1 MKLSM
6 ISSLALGAAMLLSTG
21 AMAQTMVGGQSV
33 SAEDLPKVE
42 AQCAALVAAQTNSTG
57 GVTNTDVDG
66 GSDSDEA
73 EAPQT
78 ADPAA
83 SDADGANQA
92 DQATATIDLDV
103 ITLEDCKAANLGGA
117 M

>member
-1 MKLSM
+1 MKRSV
-6 ISSLALGAAMLLSTG
+6 ISSLALAAAMLVSTG
-21 AMAQTMVGGQSV
+21 AWAQTMVGGQEV

-42 AQCAALVAAQTNSTG
+42 AQCRSLVAAQTNETASNEDLNG
-57 GVTNTDVDG
+57 DSN
-66 GSDSDEA
+66 SDESTT
-73 EAPQT
+73 PQT

-83 SDADGANQA
+83 TDADGANAA
-92 DQATATIDLDV
+92 DQATSTIDLDV